1 MRRLLRWLVVGSLAI
16 GLVTGIA
23 WLLARPE
30 QPDDFYSSR
39 AAVGAPG
46 TLLAVEEYERDIP
59 PGAKAWRILFATT
72 RIDDSPAVASA
83 VVMAP
88 LGATGPLHA
97 VTWAHGT
104 NGTARGCAPSIVG
117 PLRNVPAV
125 DELLGEGWAFIAPDY
140 VGLSTE
146 GANAYLVGEDAART
160 VLDAVRATRQMGE
173 IDILPQ
179 TVLWGHSQGG
189 NSALWAGM
197 LADSYAPDIGVLGV
211 AAQAPASDL
220 PNLVEGA
227 QGGLFG
233 KIVSSFLLRAYAET
247 YPDVTVSDYVSGY
260 RAWLLH
266 DIAGRCAVDAR
277 VLFSVAELALMPGPL
292 IDRDIAP
299 TPLGARLRQN
309 VPAGPFDMPVFIA
322 QGENDEIVLDPVQTA
337 YARQLCAAGADLVYE
352 RYPGLSHLT
361 LVAPVSPLTADL
373 IAWSRDRFEGVPAQ
387 PRCEP

>member
-1 MRRLLRWLVVGSLAI
+1 VRRLLRWLVVGILAI
-16 GLVTGIA
+16 GLVTGVA
-23 WLLARPE
+23 WLLARPD
-30 QPDDFYSSR
+30 QPDAFYASH
-39 AAVGAPG
+39 AAAGAPG
-46 TLLAVEEYERDIP
+46 TLLAVEDYERDIP
-59 PGAKAWRILFATT
+59 TGAKAWRILFATT

-88 LGATGPLHA
+88 MGATGPLHA

-104 NGTARGCAPSIVG
+104 NGTVRGCAPSIVG

-125 DELLGEGWAFIAPDY
+125 DELLDQGWAFIAPDY
-140 VGLSTE
+140 VGLGTE

-160 VLDAVRATRQMGE
+160 VLDAVRAARQMGE

-179 TVLWGHSQGG
+179 TVVWGHSQGG

-197 LADSYAPDIGVLGV
+197 LGV

-220 PNLVEGA
+220 PNLVKGTQE
-227 QGGLFG
+227 GLFG

-247 YPDVTVSDYVSGY
+247 YPDVRIGDYVSGY
-260 RAWLLH
+260 RAWLVE
-266 DIAGRCAVDAR
+266 DIARRCAVDAR
-277 VLFSVAELALMPGPL
+277 ALFSVAELALMPGPL
-292 IDRDIAP
+292 IDRDLAP
-299 TPLGARLRQN
+299 TALGARLQQN

-322 QGENDEIVLDPVQTA
+322 QGENDEIVLEPVQA
-337 YARQLCAAGADLVYE
+337 GYARQLCGAGADLVYE

-361 LVAPVSPLTADL
+361 LVAPASPLTPDL

-387 PRCEP
+387 PVCRS